1 MLACLHTCTYNDR
14 GQQQTIPVSLSL
26 SLSLLPSLPPSL
38 PPSSLWLQFISP
50 LHSPHPLFWEK
61 EVRWII
67 FAQIPNTSQWLPHCL
82 VDRSH
87 WGMQAMYD
95 MMQLS
100 SRCLPVG
107 LRVPEENGFPYED
120 ILLTRPIFPEIYM
133 YNDVLLLP
141 GILISE
147 VVTIQ
152 VSKAKPLSERKTC
165 TCT

>member
-1 MLACLHTCTYNDR
+1 
-14 GQQQTIPVSLSL
+14 
-26 SLSLLPSLPPSL
+26 
-38 PPSSLWLQFISP
+38 
-50 LHSPHPLFWEK
+50 
-61 EVRWII
+61 
-67 FAQIPNTSQWLPHCL
+67 
-82 VDRSH
+82 
-87 WGMQAMYD
+87 MYD

-165 TCT
+165 TCTQHAHYYLVGLPGILFVYIAEDSHELTGILH